1 MTAPSA
7 RQLQQWFDGKEF
19 TTDWTSPHVASWSD
33 VLEPFREK
41 KVEVLEV
48 GALEG
53 RSSIFF
59 LRFLSLSRLTAID
72 SFWDKA
78 AEDRFNANTRE
89 FAQRLEV
96 IKKLSVNGLHDLIW
110 AGREFDFI
118 YLDGTHERDL
128 VVVDSILAWKVL
140 KVGGVLIWDD
150 YGLGNEWP
158 DEWRPRTGIDL
169 FLRMQLGSYK
179 LLHKADQVVIRRT
192 KGRDPMPGTTS
203 KSNSS
208 NPSA

>member
-1 MTAPSA
+1 MTAPST
-7 RQLQQWFDGKEF
+7 RQLAQWFAGKQF
-19 TTDWTSPHVASWSD
+19 TTDWTSPHVASWAD
-33 VLEPFREK
+33 VLEPLREK

-48 GALEG
+48 GAWEG

-59 LRFLSLSRLTAID
+59 LRFLPKARLTTID
-72 SFWDKA
+72 SFWEKDV
-78 AEDRFNANTRE
+78 EDRFNANMHE

-96 IKKLSVNGLHDLIW
+96 IKKLSVDGLHGLIW
-110 AGREFDFI
+110 AGRQFDVI

-128 VVVDSILAWKVL
+128 IVVDSILAWKVL

-150 YGLGNEWP
+150 YGFGNEVP

-179 LLHKADQVVIRRT
+179 LLHKAFQVVIRRT
-192 KGRDPMPGTTS
+192 KGRDPMPGATS
-203 KSNSS
+203 ASN
-208 NPSA
+208 